1 MKIPKLSARPH
12 VKERKRS
19 DLPVISGCGQLEMVH
34 ITMLRSEVLVDR
46 FMIAA
51 IIGRY
56 QLWFGFFFSRHFE
69 KEKSTCVC
77 TKSRHKTN

>member
-1 MKIPKLSARPH
+1 MSRRRLFDFQGAQSEGIDENTKMPAQVH
-12 VKERKRS
+12 VKERNRS
-19 DLPVISGCGQLEMVH
+19 DLPVISGCGQLEMVQ

-56 QLWFGFFFSRHFE
+56 QLWFFFASL
-69 KEKSTCVC
+69 
-77 TKSRHKTN
+77 